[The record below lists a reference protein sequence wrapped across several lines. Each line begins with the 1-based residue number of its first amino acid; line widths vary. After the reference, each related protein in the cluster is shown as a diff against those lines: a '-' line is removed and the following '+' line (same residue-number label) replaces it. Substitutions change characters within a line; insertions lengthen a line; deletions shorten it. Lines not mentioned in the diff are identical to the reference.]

1 LRELDYEQDDFDFLR
16 KVQESD
22 IQADFKGMERNGIPN
37 DKEKKIMTSGNSR
50 KRNERKA
57 KLDITLKKSK
67 KEKKTDKKGWILNHL
82 HEDVAGLKS

>member
-57 KLDITLKKSK
+57 
-67 KEKKTDKKGWILNHL
+67 
-82 HEDVAGLKS
+82 